1 MSTHQKAALA
11 AGILRHRLINQQLAG
26 STGKTPKAVLRHMGA
41 LQAQDYA
48 MSKWALGVRT
58 AGSTDA
64 LIEKAIDAGELIR
77 THILRPTWHWVA
89 AEDVRWMMTLTAP
102 HVNRLASSM
111 YRQLELDE
119 ALLARTNHLI
129 ARLLEGGKQLTREEI
144 AAALARENI
153 QTNPPRASHIL
164 FRAELDQVVCNGSRR
179 GKQLTYALFDERVP
193 PAKPLDREEA
203 LARLMR
209 TYFSSRG
216 PATLHD
222 FAWWSGLTLN
232 EIKRGIEPLKPTL
245 EARTIEGKTYWYA
258 AAQADGLAAADVVHL
273 LPAFDEFTISYA
285 DRSLCLDASLAKV
298 AILGNGIFKP
308 VAAVN
313 GNIIG
318 TWKRTLQKNAVRVEL
333 YYPDGTNEPPRD
345 IFAPC
350 AAQYG
355 RFLNLNVTLA

>member
-1 MSTHQKAALA
+1 M
-11 AGILRHRLINQQLAG
+11 
-26 STGKTPKAVLRHMGA
+26 
-41 LQAQDYA
+41 
-48 MSKWALGVRT
+48 
-58 AGSTDA
+58 
-64 LIEKAIDAGELIR
+64 
-77 THILRPTWHWVA
+77 LRPTWHWVA
-89 AEDVRWMMTLTAP
+89 SQDVRWMMTLTAP
-102 HVNRLASSM
+102 HVNRLAGSM

-144 AAALARENI
+144 ADALTRENI
-153 QTNPPRASHIL
+153 PTNPSRAALIL

-193 PAKPLDREEA
+193 PTKPLDREEA

-209 TYFSSRG
+209 TYFTSRG

-222 FAWWSGLTLN
+222 FAWWSGLSLT
-232 EIKRGIEPLKPTL
+232 EIKRGVELLKPAL
-245 EARTIEGKTYWYA
+245 EGQLFEGKTYYWYA
-258 AAQADGLAAADVVHL
+258 PAQADGLAAADVVHL

-285 DRSLCLDASLAKV
+285 DRSLCLDPIVAKV

-308 VAAVN
+308 VGVVN

-318 TWKRTLQKNAVRVEL
+318 TWKRTLQKNAVRVQV
-333 YYPDGTNEPPRD
+333 YFPDETNEPERD

-355 RFLNLNVTLA
+355 WFLNLRATLA